1 MRRFAPLLACL
12 MLVAPSLQA
21 AAIPDY
27 IAKAVA
33 APERSA
39 KDRERDARDKPAE
52 LLAFAGLKSGM
63 TAADVFGGGG
73 YWSEILSRAVG
84 PTGSATLV
92 NNEGYAN
99 FAKDDIKARFAD
111 GRLKEVKQL
120 VGKTSDLGLGSD
132 KYDFIMI
139 FMSYHDIYWVDEKE
153 GWSKIDADNFIKQ
166 LYAALKTGGKL
177 LIVDHAAKADTGSS
191 PRRIAP
197 YRRGVREERLHAGFT
212 LEKSGMACGTLLM
225 TIPSRFSIDSRQDG
239 PLHAAVREALR
250 RRLRR
255 RAATRGTRRHRRRFQ
270 FLDGAEPTMTPS
282 TWRKPCHLR
291 GVPDESS
298 AHRNCGV
305 AADRPANRAARRARR
320 QRLGRAVIVTA

>member
-21 AAIPDY
+21 ADIPDY

-52 LLAFAGLKSGM
+52 LLAFAGLKPGM
-63 TAADVFGGGG
+63 KVADAFGGGG

-84 PTGSATLV
+84 PSGSATLV

-99 FAKDDIKARFAD
+99 FAKDDIKLRFAD

-120 VGKTSDLGLGSD
+120 VGKTSDLGMGKD

-153 GWSKIDADNFIKQ
+153 GWPKIDSGNFIKQ
-166 LYAALKTGGKL
+166 LHAALKPGGKL
-177 LIVDHAAKADTGSS
+177 LIVDHAAKAGTGSS
-191 PRRIAP
+191 AAQDLHRID
-197 YRRGVREERLHAGFT
+197 EEFAKKDFTSQGFA
-212 LEKSGMACGTLLM
+212 LEKTWDGLRNPADDHSKQVFDAAIRGKTD
-225 TIPSRFSIDSRQDG
+225 RFTQ
-239 PLHAAVREALR
+239 LY
-250 RRLRR
+250 
-255 RAATRGTRRHRRRFQ
+255 
-270 FLDGAEPTMTPS
+270 
-282 TWRKPCHLR
+282 RKK
-291 GVPDESS
+291 
-298 AHRNCGV
+298 
-305 AADRPANRAARRARR
+305 
-320 QRLGRAVIVTA
+320 